1 MESENDND
9 ISGNTE
15 GVATNDES
23 LVQENVEVNETE
35 VVQAETEDAKGD
47 DHDPREETTE
57 QENHDEK
64 VNNDEKVEETSEQ
77 ENNKE
82 QIEQE
87 TTEHENTNE
96 NEEEYVERDEQEN
109 VETEEYNEEE
119 EEEEEQ
125 EEVAEEQYQVRYS
138 SQGPPP
144 PPPPPKA
151 EAATI
156 PRPPPPPPAMKVDQ
170 SPPRQLSSD
179 IHVENNPLLALSS
192 TFKKT
197 VSIKQSDSFI
207 DCRESGSSEKIGED
221 DDIIP
226 SPVNTTPTPSSKD
239 GKSTPVPA
247 SKKKFSKF
255 ISSVFSSKS
264 NNSAASNTTNTA
276 ASAASATTLT
286 SPDNNNDNELDE
298 DDDDGG
304 MEDDTSGNKRHILHF
319 ITKGLIGKKSIDV
332 NLYKSRIIEHHELG
346 KSSFKCKKFTKVSI
360 DNTSVTIHLSGKV
373 NSKTFY
379 LETAEEADRLYKY
392 IEYMIDSGL
401 HLKRIYDCIDSEKKG
416 YFTMIQL
423 LRCLRSVGLPYHKE
437 VLDKM

>member
-9 ISGNTE
+9 ISANTE
-15 GVATNDES
+15 SVATKEEG

-35 VVQAETEDAKGD
+35 VVKVEGTGDAKGD
-47 DHDPREETTE
+47 VHDLKEGTTE
-57 QENHDEK
+57 QEK
-64 VNNDEKVEETSEQ
+64 NNDEKVEEESEQ

-87 TTEHENTNE
+87 TTEQEYINE
-96 NEEEYVERDEQEN
+96 NEEEYVEEEN
-109 VETEEYNEEE
+109 GETEECNEEE
-119 EEEEEQ
+119 EEEL
-125 EEVAEEQYQVRYS
+125 EEVVEEQYQVRYS

-144 PPPPPKA
+144 PPPPPKT

-192 TFKKT
+192 NFKKT
-197 VSIKQSDSFI
+197 VFIKQSDSSI

-239 GKSTPVPA
+239 GKTTPVPA

-286 SPDNNNDNELDE
+286 SPDNNDNEVDE

-332 NLYKSRIIEHHELG
+332 NLYKTRIIEYHELG

-401 HLKRIYDCIDSEKKG
+401 HLKRIYDLIDSEKKG
-416 YFTMIQL
+416 FFTMNQL
-423 LRCLRSVGLPYHKE
+423 LRSLRSVGLPYHKE